1 MDIALELQWQ
11 LSKTKHYV
19 ELEPLC
25 KLDEQSAIVK
35 EDDTAV
41 QACIGFLTEDLRG
54 VQSWLDPFKGAD
66 MTVGKEH
73 GQVELGV
80 PEG

>member
-1 MDIALELQWQ
+1 M
-11 LSKTKHYV
+11 
-19 ELEPLC
+19 
-25 KLDEQSAIVK
+25 
-35 EDDTAV
+35 